1 MLILGLES
9 SAKAASAAVTKDGA
23 LLGQSF
29 QCSGLTHSRTLLPMA
44 EDLLNNLGLRLSDL
58 DAVAVAQ
65 GPGSFTGVRIGVA
78 TVKGLCWGADKPAIG
93 VSSLEAM
100 AWNGLCAPAER
111 LVCCAMDARRNQ
123 IYNALFA
130 CANGSV
136 RVYTGLMDAMTDDEL
151 LGVIGHEM
159 GHVALHHTRKQMQKQ
174 MLTSA
179 TLAGLA
185 STSEKVAVLTDSQL
199 GALGEVI
206 LNAKFSRDME
216 TEADDYG
223 YNYLCEASKNP
234 WAMVQSFEKMEKLSG
249 SAGQTGGIMNLFSSH
264 PDTQK
269 RIEHISQRCLNDGY
283 KRP

>member
-1 MLILGLES
+1 MKRIFFVLAAALVITSCGVVQNLNSERLLQGGVYIAQALSLTDEQVEEYVAQYIKQMDAQSQVMPES
-9 SAKAASAAVTKDGA
+9 SAYTKRLRKLTKNLDGVNE
-23 LLGQSF
+23 Q
-29 QCSGLTHSRTLLPMA
+29 P
-44 EDLLNNLGLRLSDL
+44 L
-58 DAVAVAQ
+58 DFKVYKNDE
-65 GPGSFTGVRIGVA
+65 I
-78 TVKGLCWGADKPAIG
+78 
-93 VSSLEAM
+93 
-100 AWNGLCAPAER
+100 
-111 LVCCAMDARRNQ
+111 
-123 IYNALFA
+123 NAFA

-249 SAGQTGGIMNLFSSH
+249 STGQTGGIMNLFSSH